1 MNTFDEYEAAALGLA
16 IYPGRGGALGMMY
29 VALKGAGEAGE
40 FAEHLG
46 KAIRDDGYGTGTTE
60 LTPERHALLCKEVG
74 DQLWYLAAK
83 ANELGT
89 SLSAIAG
96 ANIAKL
102 EDRKARGVLGGSGDS
117 R

>member
-1 MNTFDEYEAAALGLA
+1 MNTFEEYEQAALSLA
-16 IYPGRGGALGMMY
+16 VYPGQGGPLGMMY

-40 FAEHLG
+40 FAEHAG
-46 KAIRDDGYGTGTTE
+46 KAIRDDGYGTANNN
-60 LTPERHALLCKEVG
+60 LTDERHALMCKEVG

-89 SLSAIAG
+89 NLSTIA
-96 ANIAKL
+96 AQNIAKL
-102 EDRKARGVLGGSGDS
+102 NDRKDRGVLSGSGDT